1 MKKLLFGI
9 FMISVLNVNAQDW
22 STVYR
27 QVDEVTLNEGLEE
40 DYEKFESFWKIL
52 KQKHLEEG
60 KILGWFVWKANKS
73 SNNNAWTDYI
83 ILNIYENEQ
92 KMKEM
97 NSKTQEWWMNELKSA
112 HKGKTKRS
120 VVKKYIKETLDNKY
134 KKKIV
139 SYTNKGIESYLTEQ
153 AAPQAGIVANY
164 IGVEQL
170 NEDYVDFETKLFLP
184 YHKSGNTRLYWEL
197 NEIVDRTDNAYK
209 PVTHIIFEIRNPESN
224 NIESNLSFAEE
235 MAVKYGMAS
244 RKFHGNLEAELVDFA
259 FGN

>member
-9 FMISVLNVNAQDW
+9 FMISVLNVKAQDW

-52 KQKHLEEG
+52 KQKHLKEG
-60 KILGWFVWKANKS
+60 KILGWFVWKADKS
-73 SNNNAWTDYI
+73 SNNNNAWTDYI

-134 KKKIV
+134 KKKIEARISTIPMPAV
-139 SYTNKGIESYLTEQ
+139 E
-153 AAPQAGIVANY
+153 Y
-164 IGVEQL
+164 I
-170 NEDYVDFETKLFLP
+170 FLITLAV
-184 YHKSGNTRLYWEL
+184 YYWIL
-197 NEIVDRTDNAYK
+197 WFSKR
-209 PVTHIIFEIRNPESN
+209 
-224 NIESNLSFAEE
+224 
-235 MAVKYGMAS
+235 KYFPDC
-244 RKFHGNLEAELVDFA
+244 KV
-259 FGN
+259 